1 MDPLRANAGD
11 TLSEA
16 IWSIAAQKERSTM
29 RDMYRIASLLV
40 AVTYAQMRA
49 MGWEVLDS
57 VEDIPANPRTFVA
70 HRCTRPIAREES
82 LALQTASL
90 QLCGTLPGW
99 RIWSK
104 VISKQS
110 PIKLSLIVATGLNI
124 ELAEISFQGMKH
136 ARKVALLEDD

>member
-29 RDMYRIASLLV
+29 RGMYRIASLLV

-70 HRCTRPIAREES
+70 HRCTRPIAREPLVGDES
-82 LALQTASL
+82 EEQKRRFFSITNCVLAVVWNTAWL
-90 QLCGTLPGW
+90 AHLVEG
-99 RIWSK
+99 
-104 VISKQS
+104 
-110 PIKLSLIVATGLNI
+110 NI
-124 ELAEISFQGMKH
+124 QAI
-136 ARKVALLEDD
+136 AN